1 MSCSF
6 NPDLTLDEFSE
17 RMLAPIGD
25 ARFPLSA
32 SIELT
37 ERCNLSCLHCYINQ
51 PALAN
56 AVRSTELSTSGW
68 RRIIDQMAE
77 EGTLFLLITGGEPL
91 LREDFEELFIHTR
104 NRGMLVSLFSNATML
119 TPRVADV
126 LADWGLHSLE
136 VSLYGA
142 TPETYE
148 KVTRQTGSFERCLR
162 GIELALTKG
171 FKVSL
176 KTVLLTVNQHELD
189 AMRALTESYGLEFR
203 YDSTL
208 WPRVDGTTANTKYQ
222 LSNQAMIQLDLSD
235 PDRREGWE
243 ETAQSFEG
251 QLLRAGNV
259 FTCGAG
265 YRSCHIDSRGR
276 MSPCI
281 MVRKPQYNVL
291 IDGFSRAWENLGKV
305 RSYKRSMHTACE
317 TCPAAA
323 LCTMCP
329 GWSLAIAGD
338 YESIYPPVC
347 EIGLLRYS
355 HFAKQLV
362 YNRNKND

>member
-1 MSCSF
+1 MNCSF
-6 NPDLTLDEFSE
+6 ESDLALDEFTE
-17 RMLAPIGD
+17 RMLVPLGN
-25 ARFPLSA
+25 ARYPFSA

-37 ERCNLSCLHCYINQ
+37 ERCNLNCLHCFINQ
-51 PALAN
+51 PAGDPA
-56 AVRSTELSTSGW
+56 ARSGELSTNSW
-68 RRIIDQMAE
+68 LRVLDQMAE
-77 EGTLFLLITGGEPL
+77 AGTLFLLITGGEPL
-91 LREDFEELFIHTR
+91 LRDDFEEIFIHTR
-104 NRGMLVSLFSNATML
+104 KRGMLVSLFSNATML
-119 TPRVADV
+119 TPRIADV

-148 KVTRQTGSFERCLR
+148 KVTRQPGSFERCLR

-171 FKVSL
+171 FKFSL
-176 KTVLLTVNQHELD
+176 KTVLLTVNQHELE
-189 AMRALTESYGLEFR
+189 AMRTLTESYGLEFR

-208 WPRVDGTTANTKYQ
+208 WPRLDGTTANMQYQ
-222 LSNQAMIQLDLSD
+222 LSNQEMLEFDLYD

-251 QLLRAGNV
+251 QLLRAENV

-265 YRSCHIDSRGR
+265 YRSYHIDARGR
-276 MSPCI
+276 MSPCL
-281 MVRKPQYNVL
+281 MVRKPQYDVL
-291 IDGFSRAWENLGKV
+291 TEGFAEAWKKLGAIRKL
-305 RSYKRSMHTACE
+305 KRSKHTACE

-329 GWSLAIAGD
+329 GWSLAIYGD

-347 EIGLLRYS
+347 EIGLMRYS
-355 HFAKQLV
+355 KFAKQIV
-362 YNRNKND
+362 YNENLRD